1 MHFCKYFQKL
11 LGDKP
16 LQKKKN
22 VEEQEDATLDIVET
36 AMAEELK
43 ASALYKKISEQLED
57 KAAKLKFDVMAE
69 AEQKHYERLKNWY
82 KDTFEKSPRDIKIKT
97 SKAVK
102 VKKPEKKANY
112 EDVIKIIID
121 AEANACKFYENA
133 AKKTNDKGAKKL
145 FEALIKMESA
155 HVTQFKDEFRV
166 ITEPSLWC
174 AEEDIPWM
182 LEV

>member
-1 MHFCKYFQKL
+1 M
-11 LGDKP
+11 
-16 LQKKKN
+16 QKK
-22 VEEQEDATLDIVET
+22 QTDSEDKDITLDIVET

-43 ASALYKKISEQLED
+43 ASGLYKKISAQLED
-57 KAAKLKFDVMAE
+57 KAAKLKFDVMAD
-69 AEQKHYERLKNWY
+69 AEQRHYEKLKEWY
-82 KDTFEKSPRDIKIKT
+82 EENFGKSPKTKKIKVA
-97 SKAVK
+97 KAVK
-102 VKKPEKKANY
+102 VKKPDKKATY

-121 AEANACKFYENA
+121 AEKNACKFYENA

-155 HVTQFKDEFRV
+155 HVTQFKDEFRI

-174 AEEDIPWM
+174 AEEEIPWM

>member
-1 MHFCKYFQKL
+1 M
-11 LGDKP
+11 
-16 LQKKKN
+16 QKKKN
-22 VEEQEDATLDIVET
+22 VEEKADITLSIVET

-43 ASALYKKISEQLED
+43 ASALYKRISAQLED
-57 KAAKLKFDVMAE
+57 KAAKLKFDVMSE
-69 AEQKHYERLKNWY
+69 AEQNHYERLKKWY
-82 KDTFEKSPRDIKIKT
+82 EDSFGEIPKDIKIKT

-102 VKKPEKKANY
+102 IEKPEKKAKY

-121 AEANACKFYENA
+121 TEENACKFYENA

>member
-1 MHFCKYFQKL
+1 M
-11 LGDKP
+11 
-16 LQKKKN
+16 QKKQIDSEGK
-22 VEEQEDATLDIVET
+22 DLTLDIVET

-43 ASALYKKISEQLED
+43 ASALYKKISAQLED
-57 KAAKLKFDVMAE
+57 KAAKLKFDVMAD
-69 AEQKHYERLKNWY
+69 AEQRHYEKLKEWY
-82 KDTFEKSPRDIKIKT
+82 EDNFGKSPGDKKIKT

-102 VKKPEKKANY
+102 VKRPEKKAGY
-112 EDVIKIIID
+112 EDVIKIIIE
-121 AEANACKFYENA
+121 AETNACKFYENA
-133 AKKTNDKGAKKL
+133 AKKTKDEGAKKL

-155 HVTQFKDEFRV
+155 HVTQFKDEFRI

>member
-1 MHFCKYFQKL
+1 M
-11 LGDKP
+11 
-16 LQKKKN
+16 QKKKN
-22 VEEQEDATLDIVET
+22 IEEKKDVTLSIVET

-43 ASALYKKISEQLED
+43 ASGLYRKISAQLED
-57 KAAKLKFDVMAE
+57 KAAKLKFDVMAD
-69 AEQKHYERLKNWY
+69 AEQRHYDQLKKWY
-82 KDTFEKSPRDIKIKT
+82 EDSFGKIPKDQKIKT

-102 VKKPEKKANY
+102 IKKPEKKANY
-112 EDVIKIIID
+112 EDVIKTIINT
-121 AEANACKFYENA
+121 EEQACKFYENA
-133 AKKTNDKGAKKL
+133 AKKTKDEGAKKL

>member
-1 MHFCKYFQKL
+1 
-11 LGDKP
+11 
-16 LQKKKN
+16 LQKK
-22 VEEQEDATLDIVET
+22 QTDSEDRDLTIDIVET

-43 ASALYKKISEQLED
+43 ASGLYRKLSAQLED
-57 KAAKLKFDVMAE
+57 KAAKLKFDVMAD
-69 AEQKHYERLKNWY
+69 AEQRHYEKLKEWY
-82 KDTFEKSPRDIKIKT
+82 EENYGKSPEDKKIKT

-102 VKKPEKKANY
+102 VKRPEKKAGY
-112 EDVIKIIID
+112 EDVIKIIIE
-121 AEANACKFYENA
+121 AETNACKFYENA
-133 AKKTNDKGAKKL
+133 AKKTKDEGAKKL

-174 AEEDIPWM
+174 AEEEIPWM

>member
-1 MHFCKYFQKL
+1 M
-11 LGDKP
+11 
-16 LQKKKN
+16 QKKQNDLKKK
-22 VEEQEDATLDIVET
+22 DITLDIVET

-43 ASALYKKISEQLED
+43 ASDLYRKLSAQLED
-57 KAAKLKFDVMAE
+57 KAAKLKFDVMAD
-69 AEQKHYERLKNWY
+69 AEQRHYEQLKKWY
-82 KDTFEKSPRDIKIKT
+82 EDNFGKSPEAKKIKV

-102 VKKPEKKANY
+102 VKKPDKKATY

>member
-1 MHFCKYFQKL
+1 MQEKQNDSV
-11 LGDKP
+11 DKD
-16 LQKKKN
+16 L
-22 VEEQEDATLDIVET
+22 TLDIVET

-43 ASALYKKISEQLED
+43 ASGLYKKISAQLEN
-57 KAAKLKFDVMAE
+57 KAAKLKFDVMAD
-69 AEQKHYERLKNWY
+69 AEQRHYEQLKKWY
-82 KDTFEKSPRDIKIKT
+82 EDNFSQSPKNKKIKT
-97 SKAVK
+97 AKAVK
-102 VKKPEKKANY
+102 VKKPAKKATY
-112 EDVIKIIID
+112 EDIIKIIID
-121 AEANACKFYENA
+121 AETNACKFYEDA
-133 AKKTNDKGAKKL
+133 AGKTKDKGAKKL